1 MNKVRVKIVLWVLVG
16 LLVAAQLVRPK
27 RTNPP
32 VVPSRALESHVQV
45 PPQVSSIMKRS
56 CYDCHSSETV
66 WPWYSHVAPVSW
78 LIADDVNQGRSH
90 INFQDWEAQE
100 NPQEAN
106 EHLRAICKEVQ
117 DGGMPPLTYRMM
129 HKSSRLSSEDV
140 NLVCSWA
147 QSFGQS
153 STRNAN

>member
-1 MNKVRVKIVLWVLVG
+1 MNRTRVKIVLGVLAG
-16 LLVAAQLVRPK
+16 LLVAAQLVRLK
-27 RTNPP
+27 RTNPS

-45 PPQVSSIMKRS
+45 PPQVLSILKRA

-66 WPWYSHVAPVSW
+66 WPWYSNVAPVSW

-100 NPQEAN
+100 NPQEAT
-106 EHLRAICKEVQ
+106 EHLRTICKEVR

-140 NLVCSWA
+140 NLVCSWS

-153 STRNAN
+153 STGSTN